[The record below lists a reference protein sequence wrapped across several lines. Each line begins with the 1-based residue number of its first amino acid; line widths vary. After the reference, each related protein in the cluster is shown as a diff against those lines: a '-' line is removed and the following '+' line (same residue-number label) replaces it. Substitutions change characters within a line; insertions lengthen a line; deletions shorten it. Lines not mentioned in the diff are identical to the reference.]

1 MEEYFFGDDF
11 GWFSEEEEPPV
22 EEKKVFVL
30 IIYDIIDNTV
40 PMSDLENMEAE
51 HTGDLAGA
59 FCRATRELP
68 DISDTLKEKM
78 TMYGLEAMART
89 GER

>member
-1 MEEYFFGDDF
+1 
-11 GWFSEEEEPPV
+11 
-22 EEKKVFVL
+22 
-30 IIYDIIDNTV
+30 
-40 PMSDLENMEAE
+40 MSDLENMEAE

-68 DISDTLKEKM
+68 DISNELKEKM